1 MTTESES
8 KTRNIDGIERF
19 HEPTSPEYDPVMEPD
34 KLGDWIFRDEAR
46 AAALLDVEDAEQ
58 KAVTWIQQHV
68 SHTHAQAFAREVGAR
83 WSIAAQPGGG

>member
-1 MTTESES
+1 MLQY
-8 KTRNIDGIERF
+8 I
-19 HEPTSPEYDPVMEPD
+19 V
-34 KLGDWIFRDEAR
+34 
-46 AAALLDVEDAEQ
+46 ALLDVEDAEQ